1 MRIVWGNRTG
11 LDRMDRAMEA
21 LGGQRKFAIA
31 AARSL
36 NKVGGKARTQVR
48 RNLTAQTGLK
58 RAVIV
63 RAVRDLPASPGR
75 LRHELSSTGGDVAL
89 KYFSAKEFS
98 KGVKAK
104 PFGQWKM
111 FEGVFIRAGAFPN
124 RVATAKF
131 GGHAMKRAGSGKWP
145 VERQKSGVVIPAEMV
160 KGATAASW
168 RTVVDTDLP
177 ARLIHDLSRVSGR
190 VFS

>member
-1 MRIVWGNRTG
+1 
-11 LDRMDRAMEA
+11 MDRAMEA